1 MGPQAQWVV
10 WWETQVGGG
19 GALMEGAR
27 DQAELEN
34 TSLGRGW
41 GGVGQS
47 ALGAKSGMFPE
58 FEVELLCK
66 GRKGMEGVGVG

>member
-19 GALMEGAR
+19 GALTEGTR

-34 TSLGRGW
+34 MSLEGLYW
-41 GGVGQS
+41 APGQGCFRS
-47 ALGAKSGMFPE
+47 LKW
-58 FEVELLCK
+58 K
-66 GRKGMEGVGVG
+66 GRKDMEGVGVG